1 MEGLTFAPWSGMEV
15 WKTLIA
21 SGRIGRS
28 RFCDV
33 ELPHHT
39 EECQSQEKDSP
50 VQGGKVDKQCREL
63 GSVVR
68 NYSTY
73 CTIFSLKSITT
84 NIQHLLQTCPNVF

>member
-1 MEGLTFAPWSGMEV
+1 M
-15 WKTLIA
+15 IA

-33 ELPHHT
+33 ELPCHT
-39 EECQSQEKDSP
+39 EECQSQEKDPP

-68 NYSTY
+68 NMGHIVILYS
-73 CTIFSLKSITT
+73 L
-84 NIQHLLQTCPNVF
+84 